1 MAGQLYVISGPS
13 GVGKSS
19 IVRGVRGRVKGL
31 AYSISHTSRKPREGE
46 VDGVDY
52 HFVERDTFK
61 RMIQEGAFAEWAE
74 VYDAFYGTPLDG
86 LQAQMSQG
94 LDVILDVDGQGA
106 ENIKKHFKESILIYV
121 LPPSLETLEERLRRR
136 GTDDDEVIRAR
147 FEKAL
152 REIKRCLHY
161 DYIVFNE
168 NIDKAVE
175 EVTSII
181 LSVRARR
188 SKKLPMV
195 EKIFSVSFSS

>member
-1 MAGQLYVISGPS
+1 MDGQLHVISGPS
-13 GVGKSS
+13 GVGKST
-19 IVRGVRGRVKGL
+19 IVRGVRGRVKDL
-31 AYSISHTSRKPREGE
+31 AYSISYTSRKPREGE

-52 HFVERDTFK
+52 HFVDRETFEG
-61 RMIQEGAFAEWAE
+61 MVQEGAFVEWAE

-86 LQAQMSQG
+86 FKAQMSQG

-106 ENIKKHFKESILIYV
+106 ENIKKHFTESVLIYV

-136 GTDDDEVIRAR
+136 GTDEGEVIRAR

-152 REIKRCLHY
+152 REIKRCVYY

-188 SKKLPMV
+188 SKQLPMV
-195 EKIFSVSFSS
+195 EKIFSVSLSS